1 MVKYAIKRT
10 RGAATLSG
18 TDVTG
23 WHHILISDNFG
34 NVEEELRKSIAE
46 MVKGLCQERSVNY

>member
-10 RGAATLSG
+10 RGAAALSG

-23 WHHILISDNFG
+23 WRHILISDNFG
-34 NVEEELRKSIAE
+34 NVEELRKSIAE
-46 MVKGLCQERSVNY
+46 MAKGLCQERSVNY